1 MVKRKPNLDW
11 AVASKSNKRS
21 SGEGG
26 SRQTFHGVREGGTT
40 TEPSTGL
47 SIRKAAA
54 RITDARTIQPA
65 ASSTTPVLSKA
76 EVKEACAALRLKQ
89 RRDKQGRRKYGRLLA
104 SEPHRLSDSQKIM
117 FANSYKTARN
127 AEEPVDHVR
136 MSKSC
141 HFSSF
146 KGHPHLLAAMG
157 SDVVVELKEA
167 LVEQSEIQAGRHVK
181 TTTEWEEEFAS
192 VQVLHKKHVA
202 TMEKQLEKL
211 EKELAD
217 TKQYTADLRARFV
230 CVEKENQRLKKIP
243 RPCISEN
250 SDGATSQQNS
260 GVCEQQLNMLR
271 GSLRKQQAALK
282 RKDTDMAALSISF
295 SILGMRLAEE
305 QAALRKQPY
314 DQDNE
319 RHRLD
324 TQTALTERMKCR

>member
-1 MVKRKPNLDW
+1 MVKRKYNLDW

-26 SRQTFHGVREGGTT
+26 SRQTFHGAREGDTT

-54 RITDARTIQPA
+54 RITDARTIHPA

-89 RRDKQGRRKYGRLLA
+89 RRDKQGRRQYGRRLA
-104 SEPHRLSDSQKIM
+104 SEPHRLSDSQKVM

-127 AEEPVDHVR
+127 AEKPVDYVR

-146 KGHPHLLAAMG
+146 RGHPHLLAAME
-157 SDVVVELKEA
+157 SDIVVELKKA
-167 LVEQSEIQAGRHVK
+167 LVEQSEILAGRHVK
-181 TTTEWEEEFAS
+181 TTTEWEEEFAQ
-192 VQVLHKKHVA
+192 VQVLHEKHVA
-202 TMEKQLEKL
+202 TMKKQLEEL
-211 EKELAD
+211 EKELTD
-217 TKQYTADLRARFV
+217 TKQYTTDLRARFL
-230 CVEKENQRLKKIP
+230 CVEKKNQRLKKIP
-243 RPCISEN
+243 RPCISES
-250 SDGATSQQNS
+250 SDEATSQQDS
-260 GVCEQQLNMLR
+260 GVCEQQFNMLR
-271 GSLRKQQAALK
+271 GSLQKQQAALK
-282 RKDTDMAALSISF
+282 RKGAEMDALSTSL

-314 DQDNE
+314 DQDDE

-324 TQTALTERMKCR
+324 TQTALTETMECR